1 MWFLI
6 TYNRPLLAQRFIEA
20 AVSTGMTTPGV
31 MFVQGD
37 AKGYDFPMP
46 KGWARAI
53 SATNIGLI
61 RGLNTCL
68 VQHKDAPWYGLL
80 ADDLLPETEGWDCK
94 LLEQLHPVGI
104 VSCNDG
110 NRPFK
115 GGRMCGA
122 TVLDG
127 ALVRAAG
134 FVGPPC
140 CWHSYTDDWW
150 ELVGATFPCWNRI
163 EDVIVRHDTPV
174 FGDRPEDPTHE
185 AAYGPK
191 YARLAEDQK
200 KYQAWVNTEGMQ
212 AMGRIAV
219 ERSRKRA

>member
-80 ADDLLPETEGWDCK
+80 ADDLLPETEGWDRK
-94 LLEQLHPVGI
+94 LLDQLHPMGI

-115 GGRMCGA
+115 GGAC
-122 TVLDG
+122 
-127 ALVRAAG
+127 AG
-134 FVGPPC
+134 LL
-140 CWHSYTDDWW
+140 SS
-150 ELVGATFPCWNRI
+150 
-163 EDVIVRHDTPV
+163 
-174 FGDRPEDPTHE
+174 
-185 AAYGPK
+185 
-191 YARLAEDQK
+191 
-200 KYQAWVNTEGMQ
+200 
-212 AMGRIAV
+212 MGRWSGPLGLSALPVAGTAIPTTGGNWWGRPSPAGTG
-219 ERSRKRA
+219 